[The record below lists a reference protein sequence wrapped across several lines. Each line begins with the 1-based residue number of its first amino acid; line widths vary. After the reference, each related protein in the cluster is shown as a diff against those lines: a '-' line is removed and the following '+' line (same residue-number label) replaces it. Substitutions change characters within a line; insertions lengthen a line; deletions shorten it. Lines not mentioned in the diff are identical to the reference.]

1 MVRAMIRRLI
11 LVSAAVTLFAG
22 APVFAATVSVSVTG
36 TDGHPAADAV
46 VELTSASASASA
58 EQGTKVPAEAIVD
71 QRKEAFIPLVTIVR
85 KGGHVIFTNN
95 DTTMHQVYSFSEI
108 KQFEFEIDQ
117 GHHSDPV
124 VFNRPG
130 VAAIGCNIHD
140 QMITYV
146 YVAATPWVGRTGED
160 GKVSI
165 ADVPQGSYVANFW
178 HPRLAPGQAPP
189 AIPLTVAGDS
199 AKLTAAIS
207 LLAGDPHGKKRMHM
221 QMY

>member
-1 MVRAMIRRLI
+1 MRLQSI
-11 LVSAAVTLFAG
+11 LTMAAGVWLA
-22 APVFAATVSVSVTG
+22 APLAFGATVSVTVTG
-36 TDGHPAADAV
+36 SDGRPAENAI
-46 VELTSASASASA
+46 VELVSQAGVPDPAV
-58 EQGTKVPAEAIVD
+58 TKVPMEAIID
-71 QRKEAFIPLVTIVR
+71 QRNETFLPLVSLIR
-85 KGGHVIFTNN
+85 RNGHVVFTNN

-124 VFNRPG
+124 VFNRSG

-165 ADVPQGSYVANFW
+165 ADVPQGSYVANIW
-178 HPRLAPGQAPP
+178 HPRLAPGHAPP
-189 AIPLTVAGDS
+189 AMPLTVAGDS

>member
-1 MVRAMIRRLI
+1 MIRRLI
-11 LVSAAVTLFAG
+11 LVSAAASLFAG
-22 APVFAATVSVSVTG
+22 APVFAATVSVAVTG

-46 VELTSASASASA
+46 VELTAMSSSPGPATNISA
-58 EQGTKVPAEAIVD
+58 EAVID
-71 QRKEAFIPLVTIVR
+71 QRKETFIPLVTVIR

-117 GHHSDPV
+117 GHRSEPV
-124 VFNRPG
+124 VFNRSG

-165 ADVPQGSYVANFW
+165 ADVPEGSYSANIW
-178 HPRLAPGQAPP
+178 HPRLAPGKAPP

-199 AKLTAAIS
+199 AKLVASIS